1 MRPFLLLL
9 FFLNLSCDMDAQNL
23 FDQIVPKPHSI
34 KIDRGSF
41 DLSGGSPVIK
51 LQGPDI
57 QPAAELIQNAVDKIA
72 GADAEKSGASIS
84 IQISKLSFSG
94 MPSFAKEE
102 AYSLKISPKEI
113 IISAETPKGAYYA
126 ALTLTQLIEKSGGTI
141 PCGEIQD
148 WPDMKFRGISDDLS
162 RGQVS
167 TLPNFK
173 KIIDFISR
181 YKMNVYMPYLE
192 DMVQLKS
199 YPNIGKNRGALT
211 PDEIKELVSY
221 AKDRYVEVIPIYQT
235 LGHYENIL
243 AEYEFL
249 KYAEFPGAASLNVSN
264 EETYVFLENMLKEVF
279 ELFPSE
285 YINIGADESYD
296 VGLGASKRLVD
307 ASDLGQVHLNHYK
320 RVYDICT
327 KYGKKV
333 WMYGD
338 VILNHPEI
346 LKDLPKEITIVDW
359 HYRAQEEYP
368 STVLFKESG
377 HDYLVSPSVW
387 NFQTLYPAN
396 INALPNIEQIT
407 LAGLKN
413 GALGMINSNWGDYGS
428 ETFKELLYFGYAWS
442 AQCSWNYYGSDLGAF
457 SENFYEDFF
466 GTDDE
471 RFSYINHTLSE
482 PLNQL
487 VWHSLWRSPLL
498 PPREPYWY
506 ELKADPI
513 VRMTWLDMSI
523 PGLRKAIYKAEEEAV
538 KNKDHFK
545 ILEFA
550 VDMLDYYKYKL
561 QSQQALKLAMDSSYA
576 GDFSEIKVIAKENIS
591 RLTELKSKYQSLWLT
606 YYKPENLNLIDAKFD
621 RLIAYFEEANV
632 LAGEKALEG
641 FNHTITSKWI
651 YAKGNSGLA
660 KSAAF
665 SYKFNLTSPV
675 DSAKAQLI
683 ADTRG
688 QLYVNGSLV
697 GEVYVRRS
705 LSLVTEARRIL
716 YTDIAKYLKAG
727 ENEIRI
733 EVDNYNRTGFAGFN
747 FLSEITA
754 NSGVMLIKSGTNE
767 GWTAKLA
774 DGQGAEIT
782 EQVYP
787 YTVVAPDFKTNRPS
801 WIER

>member
-1 MRPFLLLL
+1 M
-9 FFLNLSCDMDAQNL
+9 NAQSL
-23 FDQIVPKPHSI
+23 YDQIVPKPHSA
-34 KIDRGSF
+34 KIEQGSF
-41 DLSGGSPVIK
+41 NLSKGSPVIK
-51 LQGPDI
+51 LQGTGI
-57 QPAAELIQNAVDKIA
+57 QPAVKLIQDA
-72 GADAEKSGASIS
+72 ADAVTGANTEKSGLSIK
-84 IQISKLSFSG
+84 INLGKLSFSG

-102 AYSLKISPKEI
+102 AYSVKISANEI
-113 IISAETPKGAYYA
+113 TVTAETPKGTYYA
-126 ALTLTQLIEKSGGTI
+126 ALTLVQLIEKSGGVI

-148 WPDMKFRGISDDLS
+148 WPDMQFRGISDDLS

-211 PDEIKELVSY
+211 PGEIKELVAY
-221 AKDRYVEVIPIYQT
+221 AKERYVEVIPIYQT

-264 EETYVFLENMLKEVF
+264 EETYVFLEKMLKEVF
-279 ELFPSE
+279 ELFPTE
-285 YINIGADESYD
+285 YFNMGADESYD

-320 RVYDICT
+320 RVYDICK

-346 LKDLPKEITIVDW
+346 LKDLPKDITIVDW
-359 HYRAQEEYP
+359 HYRAQDEYP
-368 STVLFKESG
+368 STEIFKESG
-377 HDYLVSPSVW
+377 HNYLVSPSVW
-387 NFQTLYPAN
+387 NFQTLYPAQ

-413 GALGMINSNWGDYGS
+413 GALGMINSNWGDYGA
-428 ETFKELLYFGYAWS
+428 ETIKELLYFGYAWG
-442 AQCSWNYYGSDLGAF
+442 AQCSWNYYGSELGKF
-457 SENFYEDFF
+457 SESFYADFF
-466 GTDDE
+466 GVEDD
-471 RFSYINHTLSE
+471 RFAFINHTLSE

-498 PPREPYWY
+498 PPREAYWY
-506 ELKADPI
+506 ELKADPV
-513 VRMTWLDMSI
+513 VRMAWLDMSI
-523 PGLRKAIYKAEEEAV
+523 PSLRKAVYKAGEGAV

-545 ILEFA
+545 ILEFV
-550 VDMLDYYKYKL
+550 VDMLDYYKYRL
-561 QSQQALKLAMDSSYA
+561 QTQQAFKLAMDSSYA
-576 GDFSEIKVIAKENIS
+576 GDYSEIKVIAKENIK
-591 RLTELKSKYQSLWLT
+591 RLTDLKKRYETIWLT
-606 YYKPENLNLIDAKFD
+606 YYKPEGLSLIDAKFD
-621 RLIAYFEEANV
+621 RLMAYFEEAET
-632 LAGEKALEG
+632 LAGEKALKG
-641 FNHTITSKWI
+641 YDHTIPSKWA
-651 YAKGNSGLA
+651 YAKTDAGLA

-665 SYKFNLTSPV
+665 TYKFNLPSPV

-688 QLYVNGSLV
+688 QLYVNGSLI

-705 LSLVTEARRIL
+705 LSLVTEEKRIL
-716 YTDIAKYLKAG
+716 YTDISKYLKAG
-727 ENEIRI
+727 ENEIRV
-733 EVDNYNRTGFAGFN
+733 EADNYNRTGFAGFN
-747 FLSEITA
+747 FISEVYA
-754 NSGVMLIKSGTNE
+754 KSGVTVIKSGAE
-767 GWTAKLA
+767 AGWTAKLS
-774 DGQGAEIT
+774 DGKEAAAV
-782 EQVYP
+782 EQAYP
-787 YTVVAPDFKTNRPS
+787 YTVIAPNFKTNRPS